1 MKKMLIIIFI
11 LTLILI
17 GMLVYRSRSVSNSEQ
32 VTINEIENIETYI
45 SEIYMWREITN
56 EALPTFDNI
65 NNANELWIWEVVKKN
80 LEEFELDYQ
89 QIQDKAKEIFGEDFK
104 KESPKEGSQSFE
116 YNEETQKYY
125 PTEINL
131 DNKEDMFLLN
141 TIEKTDEGYKVEII
155 EYIEDYSKIVEGQN
169 TIIIENLN
177 QEQIGQVSE
186 QDSEQN
192 IQDIVKR
199 NIDKFSKKQIYLK
212 QQNDKLYVE
221 KVEN

>member
-56 EALPTFDNI
+56 EALPTFDTI

-104 KESPKEGSQSFE
+104 KEFPKEGSQSFE

>member
-1 MKKMLIIIFI
+1 MI
-11 LTLILI
+11 
-17 GMLVYRSRSVSNSEQ
+17 VYRSRSVSNSEQ
-32 VTINEIENIETYI
+32 VTITEIENIENYI
-45 SEIYMWREITN
+45 SEIYMWQEITN

-89 QIQDKAKEIFGEDFK
+89 QIQDKGKEIFGEDFK
-104 KESPKEGSQSFE
+104 KEFPKEGSQSFE

-125 PTEINL
+125 PTETNL
-131 DNKEDMFLLN
+131 DDKEDRFLLN
-141 TIEKTDEGYKVEII
+141 TIERTDEGYKVEII
-155 EYIEDYSKIVEGQN
+155 EYIEDYSKVIEGQN
-169 TIIIENLN
+169 IIIIENLN

-186 QDSEQN
+186 PDSEQN

-212 QQNDKLYVE
+212 QQDDKLYVE

>member
-1 MKKMLIIIFI
+1 MI
-11 LTLILI
+11 
-17 GMLVYRSRSVSNSEQ
+17 VYRSRSVSNSEQ
-32 VTINEIENIETYI
+32 VTITEIENIENYI
-45 SEIYMWREITN
+45 SEIYMWQEITN

-65 NNANELWIWEVVKKN
+65 NNANELQICEVVKKN

-89 QIQDKAKEIFGEDFK
+89 QIQDKGKEIFGEDFK
-104 KESPKEGSQSFE
+104 KEFPKEGSQSFE

-125 PTEINL
+125 PTETNL
-131 DNKEDMFLLN
+131 DDKEDRFLLN
-141 TIEKTDEGYKVEII
+141 TIERTDEGYKVEII
-155 EYIEDYSKIVEGQN
+155 EYIEDYSKVIEGQN
-169 TIIIENLN
+169 IIIIENLN

-186 QDSEQN
+186 PDSEQN

-212 QQNDKLYVE
+212 QQDDKLYVE

>member
-1 MKKMLIIIFI
+1 MI
-11 LTLILI
+11 
-17 GMLVYRSRSVSNSEQ
+17 VYRSRSVSNSEQ
-32 VTINEIENIETYI
+32 VTITEIENIENYI
-45 SEIYMWREITN
+45 SEIYMWQEITN

-65 NNANELWIWEVVKKN
+65 NNANELWIWEVVKKK

-89 QIQDKAKEIFGEDFK
+89 QIQDKGKEIFGEDFK
-104 KESPKEGSQSFE
+104 KEFSKEGSQSFE

-125 PTEINL
+125 PTETNL
-131 DNKEDMFLLN
+131 DDKEDRFLLN
-141 TIEKTDEGYKVEII
+141 TIERTDEGYKVEII
-155 EYIEDYSKIVEGQN
+155 EYIEDYSKVIEGQN
-169 TIIIENLN
+169 IIIIENLN

-186 QDSEQN
+186 PDSEQN

-212 QQNDKLYVE
+212 QQDDKLYVE

>member
-45 SEIYMWREITN
+45 SNIYMWREITN

-80 LEEFELDYQ
+80 LEEFELNYQ
-89 QIQDKAKEIFGEDFK
+89 QEF
-104 KESPKEGSQSFE
+104 PKEGSQSFE

-169 TIIIENLN
+169 TIII
-177 QEQIGQVSE
+177 I
-186 QDSEQN
+186 
-192 IQDIVKR
+192 
-199 NIDKFSKKQIYLK
+199 F
-212 QQNDKLYVE
+212 
-221 KVEN
+221 

>member
-11 LTLILI
+11 LTIILI
-17 GMLVYRSRSVSNSEQ
+17 GMIVYRSRSVSNSEQ
-32 VTINEIENIETYI
+32 VTITEIENIENYI
-45 SEIYMWREITN
+45 SEIYMWQEITN

-89 QIQDKAKEIFGEDFK
+89 QIQDKGKEIFGEDFK
-104 KESPKEGSQSFE
+104 KEFSKEGSQSFE

-125 PTEINL
+125 PTETNL
-131 DNKEDMFLLN
+131 DDKEDRFLLN
-141 TIEKTDEGYKVEII
+141 TIERTDEGYKVEII
-155 EYIEDYSKIVEGQN
+155 EYIEDYSKVIEGQN
-169 TIIIENLN
+169 IIIIENLN

-186 QDSEQN
+186 PDSEQN

-212 QQNDKLYVE
+212 QQDDKLYVE

>member
-11 LTLILI
+11 LTIILI
-17 GMLVYRSRSVSNSEQ
+17 GMIVYRSRSVSNSEQ
-32 VTINEIENIETYI
+32 VTITEIENIENYI
-45 SEIYMWREITN
+45 SEIYMWQEITN

-89 QIQDKAKEIFGEDFK
+89 QIQDKGKEIFGEDFK
-104 KESPKEGSQSFE
+104 KEFPKEGSQSFE

-125 PTEINL
+125 PTETNL
-131 DNKEDMFLLN
+131 DDKEDRFLLN
-141 TIEKTDEGYKVEII
+141 TIERTDEGYKVEII
-155 EYIEDYSKIVEGQN
+155 EYIEDYSKVIEGQN
-169 TIIIENLN
+169 IIIIENLN

-186 QDSEQN
+186 PDSEQN

-212 QQNDKLYVE
+212 QQDDKLYVE

>member
-1 MKKMLIIIFI
+1 MI
-11 LTLILI
+11 
-17 GMLVYRSRSVSNSEQ
+17 VYRSRSVSNPEQ

-45 SEIYMWREITN
+45 SDIYMWKEITN
-56 EALPTFDNI
+56 EALPIFDNI

-89 QIQDKAKEIFGEDFK
+89 QIQDKGKEIFGEDFK
-104 KESPKEGSQSFE
+104 KEFPKEGSQSFE
-116 YNEETQKYY
+116 YNGETQKYY
-125 PTEINL
+125 PTETNL
-131 DNKEDMFLLN
+131 DNKEDRFLLN

-155 EYIEDYSKIVEGQN
+155 EYIEDYSKVIEGEN
-169 TIIIENLN
+169 IIIIENLN

-212 QQNDKLYVE
+212 QQDDKLYIE

>member
-1 MKKMLIIIFI
+1 
-11 LTLILI
+11 
-17 GMLVYRSRSVSNSEQ
+17 MLVYRSRSVSNSEQ

-89 QIQDKAKEIFGEDFK
+89 QIQDKGKEIFGEDFK
-104 KESPKEGSQSFE
+104 KEFPKEGSQSFE

-125 PTEINL
+125 PTETNL
-131 DNKEDMFLLN
+131 DDKEDRFLLN
-141 TIEKTDEGYKVEII
+141 TIERTDEGYKVEII
-155 EYIEDYSKIVEGQN
+155 EYIEDYSKVIEGQN
-169 TIIIENLN
+169 IIIIENLN

-186 QDSEQN
+186 PDSEQN

-212 QQNDKLYVE
+212 QQDDKLYVE

>member
-1 MKKMLIIIFI
+1 MI
-11 LTLILI
+11 
-17 GMLVYRSRSVSNSEQ
+17 VYRSRSVSNSEQ
-32 VTINEIENIETYI
+32 VTITEIENIENYI
-45 SEIYMWREITN
+45 SEIYMWQEITN

-89 QIQDKAKEIFGEDFK
+89 QIQDKGKEIFGEDFK
-104 KESPKEGSQSFE
+104 KEFSKEGSQSFE

-125 PTEINL
+125 PTETNL
-131 DNKEDMFLLN
+131 DDKEDRFLLN
-141 TIEKTDEGYKVEII
+141 TIERTDEGYKVEII
-155 EYIEDYSKIVEGQN
+155 EYIEDYSKVIEGQN
-169 TIIIENLN
+169 IIIIENLN

-186 QDSEQN
+186 PDSEQN

-212 QQNDKLYVE
+212 QQDDKLYVE